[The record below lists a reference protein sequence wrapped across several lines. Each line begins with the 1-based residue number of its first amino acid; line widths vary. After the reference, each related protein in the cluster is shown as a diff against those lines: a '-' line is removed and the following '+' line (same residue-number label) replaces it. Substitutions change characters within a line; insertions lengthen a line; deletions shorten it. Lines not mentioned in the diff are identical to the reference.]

1 MSARKTKVAVP
12 LVDGKTIL
20 NEIFEQKASFSG
32 AVGTTYD
39 VQVESEPISGNAE
52 VSAVQRNIIMS
63 TMGVTTSTSNTD
75 EEWRRDIDYILSM
88 FVERGFEGNVQVMKR
103 TGAGP
108 ELTDVSIAIDQT
120 KKEMAVMK
128 NSTAAKTV
136 KFDKKGELITF
147 LEEHITNVMN
157 LKLIDI
163 VFRTFG

>member
-1 MSARKTKVAVP
+1 MSARKTEVVVP

-39 VQVESEPISGNAE
+39 VQVES
-52 VSAVQRNIIMS
+52 VSAVQRNVIMS

-103 TGAGP
+103 TGEGP
-108 ELTDVSIAIDQT
+108 ELTDVSIAIDRT

-128 NSTAAKTV
+128 NSTPAKTV
-136 KFDKKGELITF
+136 KFDKKGELIKF